1 MIAVTI
7 STLRSRMK
15 EYFDEVSNSLE
26 VIMVPRNSKEDDA
39 VVIMSAREYN
49 SLIETSHLLSTP
61 ANRQRLQ
68 ESIDQLNAGKTIRY
82 SPDQKPQ
89 KSK

>member
-15 EYFDEVSNSLE
+15 EYFDEVSKSME
-26 VIMVPRNSKEDDA
+26 IIMVPRNSNEDDA
-39 VVIMSAREYN
+39 VVIMSAKEYN

-61 ANRQRLQ
+61 ANRERLQ
-68 ESIDQLNAGKTIRY
+68 ESIAQLKSGKTIQY
-82 SPDQKPQ
+82 NPHQK
-89 KSK
+89 